1 MVTIDA
7 GRISMRIHLDREKCI
22 GSGQCVL
29 AAPEWF
35 DQDDDGIAVVLQD
48 DLVGDDADEVEQA
61 AFTCPALAIALDSE

>member
-1 MVTIDA
+1 
-7 GRISMRIHLDREKCI
+7 MRIHLDRDKCI

-35 DQDDDGIAVVLQD
+35 DQDDDGIAVVLEHDTSED
-48 DLVGDDADEVEQA
+48 DTDEVQRA